1 MASNNAQLA
10 NLQDKKHFPG
20 FEDLAWDN
28 NLDIQY
34 YRQRDNGYWEPRKHW
49 VFIGEIVEVH
59 IDLRVRLTVR
69 DRDGLEIPVA
79 IYTES
84 RGVELGPSK
93 LQVGNTIVIFYA
105 VKHLF
110 MDMTIGIR
118 HEDLQYLKIFPI
130 SLDNMMQLSDK
141 IQTHATLTNEM
152 RTCHGCNDRAAKLMK
167 CAKCGFFWYCGQKC
181 QLRGWKENGHKEDC
195 MVLRDGNFKGLFSIK
210 WDEFHNH
217 LSFPLRTS
225 E

>member
-1 MASNNAQLA
+1 MASNDTQLA
-10 NLQDKKHFPG
+10 NLQDKNHFPG

-28 NLDIQY
+28 NLDTQY
-34 YRQRDNGYWEPRKHW
+34 YRQRDNGYWEPCKHW

-59 IDLRVRLTVR
+59 IDLRVRLTVK
-69 DRDGLEIPVA
+69 DRDGLEIPIA

-141 IQTHATLTNEM
+141 IQTHATFTKGM
-152 RTCHGCNDRAAKLMK
+152 RTCHGCNNKAAKLMK
-167 CAKCGFFWYCGQKC
+167 CAKCGFFWCCGQKC

-195 MVLRDGNFKGLFSIK
+195 KILREGNFKGFFSIK

>member
-1 MASNNAQLA
+1 MASNDTQLA
-10 NLQDKKHFPG
+10 NLQDKNHFPG

-28 NLDIQY
+28 NLDTQY
-34 YRQRDNGYWEPRKHW
+34 YRQRDNGYWEPCKHW

-59 IDLRVRLTVR
+59 IDLRVRLTVK
-69 DRDGLEIPVA
+69 DRDGLEIPIA

-84 RGVELGPSK
+84 RGVELGPSN
-93 LQVGNTIVIFYA
+93 LQVGNTIVILYA

-141 IQTHATLTNEM
+141 IQTHATLTKGM
-152 RTCHGCNDRAAKLMK
+152 RTCHGCNNKAAKLMK
-167 CAKCGFFWYCGQKC
+167 CVKCGFFWYCGQKC

-195 MVLRDGNFKGLFSIK
+195 KILREGNFKGLFSIK

-217 LSFPLRTS
+217 LSFPLRTA